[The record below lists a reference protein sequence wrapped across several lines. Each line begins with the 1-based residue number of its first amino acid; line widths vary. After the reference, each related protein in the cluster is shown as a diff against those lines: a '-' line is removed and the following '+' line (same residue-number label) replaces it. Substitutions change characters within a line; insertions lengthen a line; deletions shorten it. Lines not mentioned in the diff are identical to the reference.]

1 MSFNNVLLN
10 ALKSVDDLK
19 KSFEEDVDNI
29 FLSEGQRDY
38 EEEEEED
45 EEGNSNLF
53 DKLFSFLK

>member
-38 EEEEEED
+38 EEEEEK